1 MLAKQ
6 LRAAGLL
13 RLDPVGRTL
22 FFASLIPLPLC
33 GIAIGCVVAVLYGD
47 PWSAA
52 HVRARYA
59 ETALAQFWLVM
70 AALSVSTVWLEM
82 VDKVKSGQRRHA
94 AVSSSNDAKA
104 LCGVSYGTVA
114 LAAALASSVTAAM
127 VLVAVADPLL
137 TSFLFLPVLP
147 VVGASFAVASN
158 RIYAALIRVVPHD
171 GGGGGSGSAG
181 VGTAASPATSALPP
195 LAAPAS
201 SGAVPPSVLAM
212 AGHVRKTAR
221 GMGARFMAIGCA
233 SVSYGL
239 SRPSPSP
246 VYAQQNSLP
255 PLLSGQLAFFLLCAL
270 VIETSTYM
278 ASYLRFWKDRR
289 VRPAAAN
296 HAPRP
301 PKWWGLVSRAQPA
314 ANAEWSEASNSSLT
328 NPPYQEAE
336 EDAEMASGICPAV
349 VSWHICENPA

>member
-1 MLAKQ
+1 
-6 LRAAGLL
+6 
-13 RLDPVGRTL
+13 
-22 FFASLIPLPLC
+22 
-33 GIAIGCVVAVLYGD
+33 
-47 PWSAA
+47 
-52 HVRARYA
+52 
-59 ETALAQFWLVM
+59 M

-94 AVSSSNDAKA
+94 AVSSSNDSKA
-104 LCGVSYGTVA
+104 PGGVSHGTVA
-114 LAAALASSVTAAM
+114 LAAALASSVTTAVM
-127 VLVAVADPLL
+127 LVAVADPLL
-137 TSFLFLPVLP
+137 ASFLFLPVLP

-171 GGGGGSGSAG
+171 GGGGGSRSAG
-181 VGTAASPATSALPP
+181 VGTAASPETPALSLPP
-195 LAAPAS
+195 LSAPAL

-221 GMGARFMAIGCA
+221 GMGARFTAIGCA
-233 SVSYGL
+233 SVAYGL

-246 VYAQQNSLP
+246 VYTQQNSLP

-314 ANAEWSEASNSSLT
+314 AIAEWSEASNSSLT